1 MGKASFD
8 EPHRTLNRDG
18 LWSQQKVNMVRHDN
32 KSVQLVVSLTTVLLQ
47 GLKK

>member
-1 MGKASFD
+1 MGKASFV

-18 LWSQQKVNMVRHDN
+18 LWSQQNMSVVRHDGEG
-32 KSVQLVVSLTTVLLQ
+32 VQRVVSLTTVLLQ